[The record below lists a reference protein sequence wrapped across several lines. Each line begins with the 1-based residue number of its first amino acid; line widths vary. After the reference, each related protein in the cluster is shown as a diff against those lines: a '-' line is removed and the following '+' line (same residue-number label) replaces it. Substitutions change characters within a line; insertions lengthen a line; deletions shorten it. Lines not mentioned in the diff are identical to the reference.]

1 MLLLPTSLSRWQ
13 CSEGRTAQ
21 STRSNRREARRRGR
35 ALWKASPGGLECGGL
50 NVREWDK
57 SLRGM
62 APAMVAS
69 ERGSRKIK
77 SEGTHQCCHVPRRLR
92 DTHLLI
98 GEPVP
103 EKAGKG
109 SQAAGRCELNRKVTS
124 RLLPLGSLRL
134 LRSAKC
140 SSKKPNETQ
149 RDQVPK
155 VLP

>member
-1 MLLLPTSLSRWQ
+1 M
-13 CSEGRTAQ
+13 EGVPW
-21 STRSNRREARRRGR
+21 G
-35 ALWKASPGGLECGGL
+35 PGMWGL

-134 LRSAKC
+134 LGSAKC